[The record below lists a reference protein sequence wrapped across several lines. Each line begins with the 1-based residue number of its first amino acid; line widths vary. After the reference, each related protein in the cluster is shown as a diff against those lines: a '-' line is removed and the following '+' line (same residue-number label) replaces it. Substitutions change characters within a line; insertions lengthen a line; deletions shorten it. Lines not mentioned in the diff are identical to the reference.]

1 MSNEQKELAIAFL
14 ECMRRVRRNHM
25 GDVYQTLT
33 SVEFST
39 LFSIL
44 KLQRQN
50 NDANPRVS
58 DLVEDLNASPQF
70 ISKTLRTL
78 ETKGYCQRVTDPA
91 NRRSTLVLL
100 TEEGMNLLQSA
111 QTRIFR
117 FAEIVA
123 ERMGKEDMEEFI
135 RLNHKCFDIVQDI
148 ASEFQKEKE
157 DMNE

>member
-1 MSNEQKELAIAFL
+1 MSNEEKELALAFL
-14 ECMRRVRRNHM
+14 DCMRRVRRNHM
-25 GDVYQTLT
+25 SDVYQTLT

-44 KLQRQN
+44 KLQEQKGS
-50 NDANPRVS
+50 PRVS

-78 ETKGYCQRVTDPA
+78 ETKGYCERMTDPA

-100 TEEGMNLLQSA
+100 TEKGTDLLHTA
-111 QTRIFR
+111 KDRIFR
-117 FAEIVA
+117 FAQAVT
-123 ERMGKEDMEEFI
+123 ERMGQEDMEEFI

-148 ASEFQKEKE
+148 ASELYTEKE
-157 DMNE
+157 EHNE